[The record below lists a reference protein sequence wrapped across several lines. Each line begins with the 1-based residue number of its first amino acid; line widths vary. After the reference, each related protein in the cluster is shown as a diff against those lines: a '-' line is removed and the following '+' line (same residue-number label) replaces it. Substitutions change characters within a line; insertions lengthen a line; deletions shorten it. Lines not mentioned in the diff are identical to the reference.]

1 MRVKRWQAPPERLL
15 NPMTHTQEGNAMRH
29 WWDEVTLSLRS
40 GVSLEQLPPLPE
52 IATGTA
58 SAEHTLHGWSP
69 LLEGL
74 QGQGQPV
81 MSLVQRLPPEQHA
94 QGLAY
99 LAQLDGLGLLAFGIG
114 DGSRSWVSLQP
125 MVQGS
130 LGVLRPIDSTQTYRL
145 SRFAFV
151 RRLGAWSV
159 LESPRVPALLR
170 LDEPLVGTLL
180 LHLNGPSLQT
190 RWASTIAA
198 EGMMSERVT
207 AERVTTGE
215 RLATL
220 EALFGLLVTSGFLV
234 ACDPHGLSEEEQQA
248 TLATWSFHE
257 LLFHRRSR
265 PGNHA
270 FPVGKTWPF
279 KGIFEPLPALRPR
292 HPQVIRELPLE
303 KPPVSGQNSPEP
315 SLFELLERRRSE
327 RVHGTQPLSFS
338 ALSAL
343 LYHALRVQET
353 LPLTPG
359 SGYEV
364 TRRPYPS
371 GGASYDLEVYL
382 ITGACEQLEPG
393 LYHYDPAAH
402 ALHMLTGETPALQ
415 TLRLE
420 AMSNCGVSSSPQLL
434 LCLASR
440 FQRMSWSYQN
450 MPYAITL
457 KNAGVVYQTLYL
469 VATALGLA
477 CCGMGRGNST
487 LFAQAAGLD
496 ELEETTVGELII
508 GSHDNQS

>member
-1 MRVKRWQAPPERLL
+1 
-15 NPMTHTQEGNAMRH
+15 MTHNQEVNAMRR

-40 GVSLEQLPPLPE
+40 GVTLEQLPPVPE
-52 IATGTA
+52 LEIPTGTQTP
-58 SAEHTLHGWSP
+58 ENTLHGWSP

-81 MSLVQRLPPEQHA
+81 MSLIKRLPPEQHA

-180 LHLNGPSLQT
+180 LHLHGPSLQT
-190 RWASTIAA
+190 RWASTVMTGTPI
-198 EGMMSERVT
+198 
-207 AERVTTGE
+207 TGE

-234 ACDPHGLSEEEQQA
+234 ACDSHGLSEEEQQA
-248 TLATWSFHE
+248 KVATWSFHE

-279 KGIFEPLPALRPR
+279 QGIFEPLPALRPP
-292 HPQVIRELPLE
+292 HPQVIRQIPLE
-303 KPPVSGQNSPEP
+303 NPPPTGQTSPEP

-327 RVHGTQPLSFS
+327 RVHGTQPLPFS

-343 LYHALRVQET
+343 LYHTLRVQEK
-353 LPLTPG
+353 LPFTPG

-415 TLRLE
+415 ALRLE

-450 MPYAITL
+450 MPYAIIL

-508 GSHDNQS
+508 GSRSDPT